1 MDRRERHSLLLN
13 FLVGTVFLG
22 AVLHYGLS
30 LSLWRSLLFAG
41 LLSLLYTLA
50 HILRKRSDKG
60 QRWSQSLKSS
70 CTKFVLVVP
79 ISFGFAVLLFGLIYV
94 AFAKPGTSF
103 VPLAKMLG
111 VLFIIGASA
120 LFLVANLQE
129 RGEKTPEKVVYSRR
143 NFLKELSTSLL
154 VFTIAYAS
162 GVSFEKS
169 VSMALYVF
177 VLASWY
183 YSMMAHRYVISDL
196 ELKIMAVVS
205 FVAVASGL
213 YLFVLGN
220 ITLSVLIGALFA
232 VVSEK
237 DYKMTRKLVE
247 EGLLERKYAESGA
260 WGLFYGVLYGLGAMM
275 GLMLISG
282 SYSASFIKES
292 LLTMFRL
299 LYIFTVIFAPLGTL
313 GGWARLKFHG
323 IKFDG
328 QDKGDYGLEK

>member
-1 MDRRERHSLLLN
+1 MDGRGKRFLLLN
-13 FLVGTVFLG
+13 FLVGVVFLT
-22 AVLHYGLS
+22 ALFHYALS

-50 HILRKRSDKG
+50 HILWKRPDKG

-70 CTKFVLVVP
+70 YMRLMLVIL
-79 ISFGFAVLLFGLIYV
+79 ISFGFALLLFGLIYV

-103 VPLAKMLG
+103 IPIVKMLG
-111 VLFIIGASA
+111 FLFLICSVV

-129 RGEKTPEKVVYSRR
+129 KSEKKLEKVVYSWR

-154 VFTIAYAS
+154 VFIIAYSS
-162 GVSFEKS
+162 GVSLEKS

-177 VLASWY
+177 VLAGWY
-183 YSMMAHRYVISDL
+183 YSMMAHRYEISDRM
-196 ELKIMAVVS
+196 LKIRAVVS
-205 FVAVASGL
+205 FVAVTSGL
-213 YLFVLGN
+213 YLFVIEN
-220 ITLSVLIGALFA
+220 IALSTLIGALFPL
-232 VVSEK
+232 VSEK
-237 DYKMTRKLVE
+237 DYKVTKKLIE
-247 EGLLERKYAESGA
+247 EGLLERKYAESRA

-323 IKFDG
+323 IKLDG
-328 QDKGDYGLEK
+328 QDKGDYGVEK